1 MFALNDRNYLEHY
14 KKNPNSKII
23 ERFSI
28 IAAFDGTFNPLSEK
42 RKIGTLKTITQNME
56 VSFEMKIQN
65 MDLCVVG
72 RYNRV
77 LQIPGWF
84 YFDISKS
91 TEESKFYIYHYQTNG
106 LGSHYDIPK
115 KGPISFSNSW
125 KKEFLLKF

>member
-65 MDLCVVG
+65 MDECRIG
-72 RYNRV
+72 GCNYV
-77 LQIPGWF
+77 LLIPGWF
-84 YFDISKS
+84 RFDITKS
-91 TEESKFYIYHYQTNG
+91 PEESKFHIRHRQMNG
-106 LGSHYDIPK
+106 LGDHDDIPK
-115 KGPISFSNSW
+115 KSPISFSNSW
-125 KKEFLLKF
+125 KKEFLFKF